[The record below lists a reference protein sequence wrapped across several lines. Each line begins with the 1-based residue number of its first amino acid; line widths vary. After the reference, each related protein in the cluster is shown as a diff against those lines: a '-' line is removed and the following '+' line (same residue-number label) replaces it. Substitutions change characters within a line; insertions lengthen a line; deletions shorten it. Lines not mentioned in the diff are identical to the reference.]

1 MSMTYLAA
9 LVGNVAGT
17 MIDPIIIGAIALGY
31 LVTRKAEGKCL
42 LTVASYGA
50 VGLFTSEAMLQTMHL
65 TRPTEALTLHLSA
78 GAIVISLWTGFVAFV
93 RRKGNKR
100 PYQK

>member
-1 MSMTYLAA
+1 MTYLAA
-9 LVGNVAGT
+9 LAGNVAGT

-31 LVTRKAEGKCL
+31 LVTRKAEGKSL

-50 VGLFTSEAMLQTMHL
+50 VGLFTSEAMLQSMHL
-65 TRPTEALTLHLSA
+65 TRSTEALTLHLSA
-78 GAIVISLWTGFVAFV
+78 GAIVISLWTGFVALV
-93 RRKGNKR
+93 RRKRNKR